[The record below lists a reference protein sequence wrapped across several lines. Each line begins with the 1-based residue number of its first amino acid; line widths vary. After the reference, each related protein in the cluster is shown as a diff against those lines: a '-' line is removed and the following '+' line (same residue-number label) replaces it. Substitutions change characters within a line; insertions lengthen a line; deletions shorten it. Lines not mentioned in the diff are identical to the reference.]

1 MAGGF
6 YNLLLCEVVFQVG
19 EGRCN
24 AGVVDQILVALLIAG
39 EVVSL
44 MSRTVYS
51 RVVSCLLERCGIR
64 RIDKS
69 GPENEDVQRGQRRS
83 SEDTEW

>member
-6 YNLLLCEVVFQVG
+6 YKLLLCEFVLQIG
-19 EGRCN
+19 EGGLD
-24 AGVVDQILVALLIAG
+24 AGVVDQILVVPLVAG

-44 MSRTVYS
+44 RTRTIYS
-51 RVVSCLLERCGIR
+51 HRVACRLVDER
-64 RIDKS
+64 
-69 GPENEDVQRGQRRS
+69 GPENEDVKGDQRRS